1 MSDLIINATPNDD
14 YLSGIDE
21 SISKLNYIMTLM
33 GQVDQKA
40 QGAHVM
46 RISVDGAEGVKK
58 ISETLNSAAKAVTSV
73 KNATATPLS
82 VKVKTDE
89 VESLKRELQQVDS
102 LRTGATNSQLRDIRK
117 VEVELQRKLR
127 TVESLRAKEKAIE
140 EERARSTQMS
150 ADRESYF
157 AKLQEQYAMARGQ
170 ASIRS
175 GQSAALAAEQHINSL
190 RRIVAEEERTVAR
203 LNALKRAQVNNSGYV
218 PAYAQMAD
226 NARAQLK
233 QLVDSY
239 STPVPIISPSAA
251 MVASAPSAA
260 AANQEA
266 QATSK
271 VAAANNEVAVAK
283 DKATNAGGRLNS
295 QSKKLAETHRE
306 LHSAARG
313 ASAAVGGLFLT
324 YGNMATLIPAF
335 TAATA
340 VREAIT
346 GFAQFDQAMRSAIA
360 VGQDYSATLAELSS
374 TVKDLSIQFGKMPL
388 EVAKGFQVITAAGF
402 KGREAAELLREA
414 LTLSVA
420 GDVDL
425 ERAAL
430 SLAGAVDVFRTGIG
444 SASHIGA
451 VFAQVSADSVA
462 SVESII
468 EAMKQAS
475 AALSTYN
482 VSVEEFAV
490 MQEKLAKRNII
501 GSASGTSINNLLME
515 LNSPPSKEA
524 QRLMKEIG
532 VSMYK
537 DGGKVRKDLL
547 TEFLPELQQTL
558 AKYDA
563 ETYSNIVKKM
573 VNNRGLKAFT
583 ALMESDLKDVA
594 ATLEKYRNASVTAV
608 VMAHEKQNSVM
619 GDFNKLKAELMTS
632 FIDSGATGADNMRTA
647 LQELREVVASP
658 EFKEGLSSLVIL
670 ITEVAKAA
678 TNLVSAV
685 GGLVGG
691 ADSWMGWGL
700 KAAAAITMV
709 IGPMRM
715 LNSMKASSLSTALSN
730 AADITHLNRSTEAL
744 RLQAGAAAL
753 AATKAA
759 ELGTASAKAA
769 EGAAKVGS
777 GAAAAASGAGLFLR
791 TVSGFARI
799 AGWVGIVLSLADAV
813 YYFYKRSKEGKE
825 LDKDAGPTP
834 IADRVK
840 AIEDATKNLK
850 ANTYKDETS
859 GSDQSLQELADQR
872 QKIIALN
879 DAFQAAKRMEEAAQ
893 AVFNKARS
901 SSNQVQYADA
911 FNKLQ
916 VVRNSIQKIEAELKA
931 ARAFYDQQNKDY
943 EREVRARQDYQK
955 AQKEAGERSKP
966 AAPETPMGQGN
977 IHLDPAATGA
987 DTVVTVRNPKAG
999 TTITI
1004 GGVSTSGNVVGGI
1017 NIERMLAAVA
1027 QTESGNRQF
1036 DANGNT
1042 IIGPNTKYGRAV
1054 GVAQIIP
1061 AFGADYASMA
1071 GVQWDPQKLY
1081 TSREYGM
1088 TLMRGGIET
1097 YLKQFGNDF
1106 AKALAAYNWGPGN
1119 LRKAIR
1125 NYGDNWLAYAPAET
1139 RKYVQ
1144 KTTASY
1150 QGGSSGG
1157 YSVPV
1162 NLPSQVGDL
1171 NITGDDF
1178 DKVLGGIQRI
1188 YENKERDFEKAQ
1200 KFAERQVDLLL
1211 AQGRLTKSEA
1221 ASAKAE
1227 IASKFTSELVK
1238 NDTALANSLSTIAKS
1253 KAKTADDQNKLEEAL
1268 VNVQERLKERA
1279 LTIQEYDTKAQPWAE
1294 EIAAAQKYLEALD
1307 AQKLKQEGL
1316 AELETKKAQL
1326 RAESLYMTERE
1337 RFVMEETKKTAE
1349 RYAAEIQKIVD
1360 LQKGLENSGALGTEG
1375 GKQVYAQLDAERIGL
1390 IETSK
1395 RIKEEAEEIANETFN
1410 SKKAKEISTRFLD
1423 MVFSKDKDRAKK
1435 FRDWIMDEVFEKP
1448 FRMQIEAV
1456 IKPLMEKVAGFLF
1469 PQGQGGPIGSIAGM
1483 LGLGGSSGTSGG
1495 NLGTWIAD
1503 GISSL
1508 FGSDSSGLASAGEA
1522 AVAAAVAQGGSSAD
1536 MLDRVAMWASASQF
1550 DPLRSASGQQG
1561 GLSQDQVTNLIPQEW
1576 QNAATNWITGWT
1588 PAAVGSATSIGLG
1601 AGVEFGA
1608 LGAWSST
1615 AGSVGMGG
1623 GALTNLGVGAGADF
1637 AAASAAAPTAAGSAS
1652 GMGAA
1657 MGAAGTIAAGFMAGM
1672 AISGKFSAIGDKPIY
1687 AVAAGMAGGAIGAM
1701 AGAWAGPI
1709 GMAVGATIGGLVN
1722 RAFGHGPKEITGRG
1736 ISGTLSANSNISN
1749 YADWTKEGGW
1759 FTSDKNGRDI
1769 IGRNDGL
1776 SSALSEK
1783 VRTLSDGIQAQLEVL
1798 DLAYTGKA
1806 VEGYSTKID
1815 IKANA
1820 DGSIDPAKLEAA
1832 LETWQEGALSYINI
1846 GLEDFAKAGEAL
1858 SATLQRLSTSTA
1870 SASKMLNMMG
1880 YNLSQFGTGLAAG
1893 ANYSS
1898 IIEAFGGVEAFEQS
1912 TMSFFEE
1919 YYTDAEKLE
1928 GKKRELERQMGK
1940 LNMQVPK
1947 TTGEFRLIA
1956 ESLDLTT
1963 EEGRKTYAALL
1974 SLAPAFAD
1982 MTKAQEAYDKQL
1994 KELTLTSAAFITDI
2008 RNLSDQMRM
2017 VALPSINAVTAA
2029 VTAVVQ
2035 PNTNYISTLD
2045 AQQVALYNAA
2055 VAMGGSTRS
2064 NAELTSSLY
2073 NLIRGGEHAAT
2084 ITSNLALAHLNEA
2097 AAGSELRIGLE
2108 GLIDPTKTITTAQRE
2123 LALAFIATFDPL
2135 KTARTLLAAVAA
2147 PELSAGSTLAAL
2159 AVNDLRNQIL
2169 ELNRVSV
2176 PDYTVQVQAI
2186 VDLQAQMVLINEQMN
2201 AGLSSQENLQAK
2213 LMDVA
2218 KQRYDAEAALI
2229 KELQGALADAFRTV
2243 RSERVAVRDAAIG
2256 IIGNTP
2262 RHISDIRSDIRNTQI
2277 PGNIGNLV
2285 PNALARVE
2293 NASKALAA
2301 AQTDLSQAT
2310 TYQSATQA
2318 SAASIQRQRDAVAQ
2332 QLGTIDVV
2340 AVKRISDTLNA
2351 GIYDWVRVWDPK
2363 LGDNGGYTTKYV
2375 NVMSQGDYAFR
2386 DALNA
2391 YFSKGDS
2398 AYNPVGATTDPAII
2412 QKLVD
2417 NIGAISAKDAYYMS
2431 FPSNGA
2437 LTWTGNSDAA
2447 YEEFQRIMAPFLKV
2461 AQWQQEWMTL
2471 NSQLGSANTTTYNAA
2486 NQTAYRE
2493 QVVNQASAEYQ
2504 AAVKALA
2511 DARAQLTQNIRQFS
2525 ADTTTATVRLS
2536 KLREETVNYYNA
2548 QQQLADGMAAS
2559 AKTLRGAIQQANYQ
2573 ALTPTQQLAEL
2584 QAQLDQTFVLAM
2596 ISQGE
2601 QLATAGQSM
2610 AQLVPTILDKAKEV
2624 YGSGSDYE
2632 AIRASVLGMAD
2643 LVATR
2648 LEALTPRDYQQE
2660 SLAALN
2666 EIDTALEAMEAGAKS
2681 TEAILV
2687 STLQDGTNRNVHGLE
2702 GIANILTGRGYDAS
2716 FFATIPGYA
2725 TGGFHMGG
2733 LRIVGEN
2740 GPELESTG
2748 PSRIWNAQQTRSML
2762 GAGNEELVAE
2772 VRELKELA
2780 AKQAELIESL
2790 LRHQAAANTRA
2801 IATQER
2807 TAVATEV
2814 AAKNAKLEASK

>member
-102 LRTGATNSQLRDIRK
+102 LRTGATNRQLRDIRK

-127 TVESLRAKEKAIE
+127 TAESLRAKEKAIE

-239 STPVPIISPSAA
+239 STPVPIINPSAA

-340 VREAIT
+340 VREAIA

-360 VGQDYSATLAELSS
+360 VGQDYSATLAELSN

-402 KGREAAELLREA
+402 KGREAAALLREA

-475 AALSTYN
+475 AAMSTYN

-583 ALMESDLKDVA
+583 ALMESDLKDVS
-594 ATLEKYRNASVTAV
+594 ATLEKYRNASATAV

-647 LQELREVVASP
+647 LQELRKVVASP

-678 TNLVSAV
+678 TKLVSAV
-685 GGLVGG
+685 GGLAGG
-691 ADSWMGWGL
+691 ADSWMGWGV

-715 LNSMKASSLSTALSN
+715 LNSMKASKLGTALSN
-730 AADITHLNRSTEAL
+730 AADITHLNHSTAAL
-744 RLQAGAAAL
+744 RLQAGAAAQ

-759 ELGTASAKAA
+759 ELGSASAKAA

-777 GAAAAASGAGLFLR
+777 GAAAAANGAGLFLR
-791 TVSGFARI
+791 TVSGFARL
-799 AGWVGIVLSLADAV
+799 AGWIGVVMSLADAV
-813 YYFYKRSKEGKE
+813 YYFYKRSKEGKD
-825 LDKDAGPTP
+825 LDGDVETP
-834 IADRVK
+834 IAQRAK
-840 AIEDATKNLK
+840 ALREQAESMLGTAYRDDK
-850 ANTYKDETS
+850 S
-859 GSDQSLQELADQR
+859 GSDQSRAEIESQS
-872 QKIIALN
+872 
-879 DAFQAAKRMEEAAQ
+879 AKVTSLINAVETIRKQVAVAQ
-893 AVFNKARS
+893 TEFDRVKGIP
-901 SSNQVQYADA
+901 NQVLYGDA
-911 FNKLQ
+911 FNRLMTLK
-916 VVRNSIQKIEAELKA
+916 RNLDVYEKELKNSTTYLN
-931 ARAFYDQQNKDY
+931 RQVKDY
-943 EREVRARQDYQK
+943 KAEVDEREYLRK
-955 AQKEAGERSKP
+955 AQKTVEARAKP
-966 AAPETPMGQGN
+966 QDPETPMGQGN

-1004 GGVSTSGNVVGGI
+1004 GGVSTSGNAVGGI

-1061 AFGADYASMA
+1061 SFGADYARMA

-1081 TSREYGM
+1081 TSKEYGM

-1119 LRKAIR
+1119 LRKAIS

-1221 ASAKAE
+1221 ANAKAE

-1316 AELETKKAQL
+1316 AELEAKKAQL

-1337 RFVMEETKKTAE
+1337 RFVMEETKKTTE
-1349 RYAAEIQKIVD
+1349 RYAAGIQKIVN

-1448 FRMQIEAV
+1448 FRLQIEAA
-1456 IKPLMEKVAGFLF
+1456 IKPMMEKVAGFLF
-1469 PQGQGGPIGSIAGM
+1469 PQGQGGLLGNVAGM

-1495 NLGTWIAD
+1495 SLGTWIAD

-1561 GLSQDQVTNLIPQEW
+1561 GFSLDQVTNLIPQEW
-1576 QNAATNWITGWT
+1576 KNAAVNWLLG
-1588 PAAVGSATSIGLG
+1588 PTS
-1601 AGVEFGA
+1601 
-1608 LGAWSST
+1608 
-1615 AGSVGMGG
+1615 SVG
-1623 GALTNLGVGAGADF
+1623 AYYSAAT
-1637 AAASAAAPTAAGSAS
+1637 AAASSASIALPTTLAAPAAAAPSFGAALSGSTAAAPATFNAGLAASPASS

-1709 GMAVGATIGGLVN
+1709 GMAVGAVIGGLVN

-1736 ISGTLSANSNISN
+1736 ISGTLSANANISN
-1749 YADWTKEGGW
+1749 YADWIKEGGW
-1759 FTSDKNGRDI
+1759 FTSDKKGRDI

-1783 VRTLSDGIQAQLEVL
+1783 VRTLSDGIQAQLDVL

-1806 VEGYSTKID
+1806 VEGYHTKID
-1815 IKANA
+1815 IKANE

-1832 LETWQEGALSYINI
+1832 LESFQEGALSFINI
-1846 GLEDFAKAGEAL
+1846 GLKDFAKAGEAL
-1858 SATLQRLSTSTA
+1858 SATLQRLSASTA

-1940 LNMQVPK
+1940 LNMLVPK

-1963 EEGRKTYAALL
+1963 AEGRKTYATLL

-2035 PNTNYISTLD
+2035 PNTDYISTLNT
-2045 AQQVALYNAA
+2045 QQVALYNAA
-2055 VAMGGSTRS
+2055 VAMGGSTRT

-2084 ITSNLALAHLNEA
+2084 ITSELALAHLNEA

-2135 KTARTLLAAVAA
+2135 KTARTLLAAAAA

-2169 ELNRVSV
+2169 ELNRMSV

-2243 RSERVAVRDAAIG
+2243 RSERVAVRDATIG

-2301 AQTDLSQAT
+2301 AQTALSQAT

-2318 SAASIQRQRDAVAQ
+2318 TAASIQRQRDAVAQ
-2332 QLGTIDVV
+2332 QLGTIDFA
-2340 AVKRISDTLNA
+2340 AVKRISNVLNA
-2351 GIYDWVRVWDPK
+2351 GLYGWVRVWDPAT
-2363 LGDNGGYTTKYV
+2363 GDNGGYTSKYT
-2375 NVMSQGDYAFR
+2375 NTMSQGDYAFR

-2391 YFSKGDS
+2391 YFSKGTS
-2398 AYNPVGATTDPAII
+2398 AYSPAGATTDPAII

-2417 NIGAISAKDAYYMS
+2417 NIGAISALDAYIMS
-2431 FPSNGA
+2431 FPSNGS
-2437 LTWTGNSDAA
+2437 LTWTGSDAA

-2486 NQTAYRE
+2486 NQTAYQQ

-2511 DARAQLTQNIRQFS
+2511 DARAQLTQNIRQFA
-2525 ADTTTATVRLS
+2525 ADTTTATARLS

-2548 QQQLADGMAAS
+2548 QKQLADGMAAS
-2559 AKTLRGAIQQANYQ
+2559 AKTLRGAIQQANFQ

-2584 QAQLDQTFVLAM
+2584 QTQMDQSFVLAM

-2601 QLATAGQSM
+2601 QLSTAGQSM

-2666 EIDTALEAMEAGAKS
+2666 EIDTALEAMETGAKN

-2687 STLQDGTNRNVHGLE
+2687 STLQDGTNRNVRGLE
-2702 GIANILTGRGYDAS
+2702 GIANILSGRDYDAS

-2748 PSRIWNAQQTRSML
+2748 PSRIWNAHQTRSML

>member
-1 MSDLIINATPNDD
+1 MSDLIINATTNDD

-89 VESLKRELQQVDS
+89 VESLKRDLQQVDS

-127 TVESLRAKEKAIE
+127 TAESLRAKEKAIE
-140 EERARSTQMS
+140 EERARSAQMS
-150 ADRESYF
+150 ADRDSYF
-157 AKLQEQYAMARGQ
+157 AKLQEQYATARGQ

-175 GQSAALAAEQHINSL
+175 GQAAALAAEQHINSL
-190 RRIVAEEERTVAR
+190 RRIVTEEERTVAR

-239 STPVPIISPSAA
+239 STPVPVVSPSAA
-251 MVASAPSAA
+251 VVESAPSAA
-260 AANQEA
+260 AANLEA

-402 KGREAAELLREA
+402 KGREAAALLREA

-475 AALSTYN
+475 SALSTYN

-501 GSASGTSINNLLME
+501 GSASGTAINNLLME

-537 DGGKVRKDLL
+537 DSGKVRKDLL

-583 ALMESDLKDVA
+583 TLMESDLKDVT

-632 FIDSGATGADNMRTA
+632 FIDSGAAGADNMRTA
-647 LQELREVVASP
+647 LQELRDVVASP
-658 EFKEGLSSLVIL
+658 EFKEGLTSLVIL

-678 TNLVSAV
+678 TKLVSAV
-685 GGLVGG
+685 GGLTGSS
-691 ADSWMGWGL
+691 DSWMGWGV
-700 KAAAAITMV
+700 KAAAAIAMV
-709 IGPMRM
+709 VGPMRM
-715 LNSMKASSLSTALSN
+715 LNSMKASKLGTALSN
-730 AADITHLNRSTEAL
+730 AADITHLNHSTAAL
-744 RLQAGAAAL
+744 RLQAGAAAQ

-777 GAAAAASGAGLFLR
+777 GATAAASGASLLLR

-799 AGWVGIVLSLADAV
+799 AGWVGIVYSLAEAV

-825 LDKDAGPTP
+825 LDKDVGPTP
-834 IADRVK
+834 IADRAK

-850 ANTYKDETS
+850 ANTYKDGTS

-879 DAFQAAKRMEEAAQ
+879 DAFNAAKRMEEAAQ
-893 AVFNKARS
+893 AVFNKARGS
-901 SSNQVQYADA
+901 ANQVQYADA

-916 VVRNSIQKIEAELKA
+916 VVRNSLHRFEAELKA

-943 EREVRARQDYQK
+943 EKEVRARQDYQK

-977 IHLDPAATGA
+977 IHLDHAATGA

-1004 GGVSTSGNVVGGI
+1004 GGVSTSGNVVGGV

-1061 AFGADYASMA
+1061 AFGADYARMA

-1119 LRKAIR
+1119 LRKAIG

-1171 NITGDDF
+1171 NITGEDF

-1221 ASAKAE
+1221 ANAKAE

-1316 AELETKKAQL
+1316 AELEAKKAQL

-1337 RFVMEETKKTAE
+1337 RFVMEETK
-1349 RYAAEIQKIVD
+1349 
-1360 LQKGLENSGALGTEG
+1360 N
-1375 GKQVYAQLDAERIGL
+1375 
-1390 IETSK
+1390 TSCCLSAS
-1395 RIKEEAEEIANETFN
+1395 RRTCA
-1410 SKKAKEISTRFLD
+1410 
-1423 MVFSKDKDRAKK
+1423 
-1435 FRDWIMDEVFEKP
+1435 
-1448 FRMQIEAV
+1448 
-1456 IKPLMEKVAGFLF
+1456 
-1469 PQGQGGPIGSIAGM
+1469 PIGKVM
-1483 LGLGGSSGTSGG
+1483 
-1495 NLGTWIAD
+1495 
-1503 GISSL
+1503 
-1508 FGSDSSGLASAGEA
+1508 FGS
-1522 AVAAAVAQGGSSAD
+1522 Q
-1536 MLDRVAMWASASQF
+1536 
-1550 DPLRSASGQQG
+1550 
-1561 GLSQDQVTNLIPQEW
+1561 
-1576 QNAATNWITGWT
+1576 
-1588 PAAVGSATSIGLG
+1588 
-1601 AGVEFGA
+1601 
-1608 LGAWSST
+1608 
-1615 AGSVGMGG
+1615 
-1623 GALTNLGVGAGADF
+1623 
-1637 AAASAAAPTAAGSAS
+1637 
-1652 GMGAA
+1652 
-1657 MGAAGTIAAGFMAGM
+1657 
-1672 AISGKFSAIGDKPIY
+1672 
-1687 AVAAGMAGGAIGAM
+1687 
-1701 AGAWAGPI
+1701 
-1709 GMAVGATIGGLVN
+1709 
-1722 RAFGHGPKEITGRG
+1722 
-1736 ISGTLSANSNISN
+1736 
-1749 YADWTKEGGW
+1749 
-1759 FTSDKNGRDI
+1759 
-1769 IGRNDGL
+1769 
-1776 SSALSEK
+1776 
-1783 VRTLSDGIQAQLEVL
+1783 
-1798 DLAYTGKA
+1798 
-1806 VEGYSTKID
+1806 
-1815 IKANA
+1815 
-1820 DGSIDPAKLEAA
+1820 
-1832 LETWQEGALSYINI
+1832 
-1846 GLEDFAKAGEAL
+1846 
-1858 SATLQRLSTSTA
+1858 
-1870 SASKMLNMMG
+1870 
-1880 YNLSQFGTGLAAG
+1880 
-1893 ANYSS
+1893 
-1898 IIEAFGGVEAFEQS
+1898 
-1912 TMSFFEE
+1912 
-1919 YYTDAEKLE
+1919 
-1928 GKKRELERQMGK
+1928 
-1940 LNMQVPK
+1940 
-1947 TTGEFRLIA
+1947 
-1956 ESLDLTT
+1956 
-1963 EEGRKTYAALL
+1963 
-1974 SLAPAFAD
+1974 
-1982 MTKAQEAYDKQL
+1982 
-1994 KELTLTSAAFITDI
+1994 
-2008 RNLSDQMRM
+2008 
-2017 VALPSINAVTAA
+2017 
-2029 VTAVVQ
+2029 
-2035 PNTNYISTLD
+2035 
-2045 AQQVALYNAA
+2045 
-2055 VAMGGSTRS
+2055 
-2064 NAELTSSLY
+2064 
-2073 NLIRGGEHAAT
+2073 
-2084 ITSNLALAHLNEA
+2084 
-2097 AAGSELRIGLE
+2097 
-2108 GLIDPTKTITTAQRE
+2108 
-2123 LALAFIATFDPL
+2123 
-2135 KTARTLLAAVAA
+2135 
-2147 PELSAGSTLAAL
+2147 
-2159 AVNDLRNQIL
+2159 
-2169 ELNRVSV
+2169 
-2176 PDYTVQVQAI
+2176 
-2186 VDLQAQMVLINEQMN
+2186 
-2201 AGLSSQENLQAK
+2201 
-2213 LMDVA
+2213 
-2218 KQRYDAEAALI
+2218 
-2229 KELQGALADAFRTV
+2229 
-2243 RSERVAVRDAAIG
+2243 
-2256 IIGNTP
+2256 
-2262 RHISDIRSDIRNTQI
+2262 
-2277 PGNIGNLV
+2277 
-2285 PNALARVE
+2285 
-2293 NASKALAA
+2293 
-2301 AQTDLSQAT
+2301 
-2310 TYQSATQA
+2310 
-2318 SAASIQRQRDAVAQ
+2318 
-2332 QLGTIDVV
+2332 
-2340 AVKRISDTLNA
+2340 
-2351 GIYDWVRVWDPK
+2351 
-2363 LGDNGGYTTKYV
+2363 
-2375 NVMSQGDYAFR
+2375 
-2386 DALNA
+2386 
-2391 YFSKGDS
+2391 
-2398 AYNPVGATTDPAII
+2398 
-2412 QKLVD
+2412 
-2417 NIGAISAKDAYYMS
+2417 
-2431 FPSNGA
+2431 
-2437 LTWTGNSDAA
+2437 
-2447 YEEFQRIMAPFLKV
+2447 
-2461 AQWQQEWMTL
+2461 
-2471 NSQLGSANTTTYNAA
+2471 
-2486 NQTAYRE
+2486 
-2493 QVVNQASAEYQ
+2493 
-2504 AAVKALA
+2504 
-2511 DARAQLTQNIRQFS
+2511 
-2525 ADTTTATVRLS
+2525 
-2536 KLREETVNYYNA
+2536 
-2548 QQQLADGMAAS
+2548 
-2559 AKTLRGAIQQANYQ
+2559 
-2573 ALTPTQQLAEL
+2573 
-2584 QAQLDQTFVLAM
+2584 
-2596 ISQGE
+2596 
-2601 QLATAGQSM
+2601 
-2610 AQLVPTILDKAKEV
+2610 
-2624 YGSGSDYE
+2624 
-2632 AIRASVLGMAD
+2632 
-2643 LVATR
+2643 
-2648 LEALTPRDYQQE
+2648 
-2660 SLAALN
+2660 
-2666 EIDTALEAMEAGAKS
+2666 
-2681 TEAILV
+2681 
-2687 STLQDGTNRNVHGLE
+2687 
-2702 GIANILTGRGYDAS
+2702 
-2716 FFATIPGYA
+2716 
-2725 TGGFHMGG
+2725 
-2733 LRIVGEN
+2733 
-2740 GPELESTG
+2740 
-2748 PSRIWNAQQTRSML
+2748 
-2762 GAGNEELVAE
+2762 
-2772 VRELKELA
+2772 
-2780 AKQAELIESL
+2780 
-2790 LRHQAAANTRA
+2790 
-2801 IATQER
+2801 
-2807 TAVATEV
+2807 
-2814 AAKNAKLEASK
+2814 